1 MAKANSFEKNLEN
14 IDKVIENLESGELTL
29 EESIK
34 EYEKAMKLIKT
45 SSDILNEAESKILKV
60 TNNSGEISIEEVL
73 EK

>member
-60 TNNSGEISIEEVL
+60 TDNSGEISIEEVL